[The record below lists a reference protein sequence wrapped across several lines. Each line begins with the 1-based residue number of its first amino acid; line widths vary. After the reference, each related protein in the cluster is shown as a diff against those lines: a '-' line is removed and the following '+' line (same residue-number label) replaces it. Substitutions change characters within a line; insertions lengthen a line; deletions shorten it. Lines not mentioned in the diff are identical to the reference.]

1 MPEYPPKS
9 RDSGEIEPDKA
20 REERIM
26 QLQEKIL
33 QDDSS
38 MNDVIELVDKAAE
51 ASDGD
56 SDIAWACV
64 DGIHDMLEKAKN
76 HDGSAPGDN
85 ATDTLKVAW
94 QQNHNLRRLCEVSAQ
109 YDDMNADEKT
119 AVEEYIDAYAG
130 LQGSL
135 SSALETG
142 SAVTR
147 ESLVGYSDRISIPD
161 HEPTPTAS
169 RISIP
174 DHEPTPTASRISE
187 HHTNRDS
194 GSESTRAEKLK
205 RRDEL
210 MAELAELN
218 KELDIP
224 YAKKLDEYARLL
236 AKEESKRADGF
247 RFSVMHWIGTPG
259 KERKREKRREELD
272 SAGDALKKEVLT
284 YLADKVKT
292 KRRNGEY
299 NGSDDEIAQQ
309 MSDEMF
315 DEQRR
320 IFGSELQERKD
331 EILRDEGDKLRNRI
345 LAKIGSWVSMKG
357 SRKDSLKAAAVGA
370 GHGFAKGMAVGAATT
385 LFGVSWPISM
395 GAGVAAAVVGD
406 RMIRRG
412 VRLDAMKQNL
422 DEQNGSRQIVNDEQF
437 ARIKEEAQGKKRS
450 QKFMANKMLK
460 LSREDS
466 YAASDRLSEETD
478 ERIHRHKVA
487 LGLGRL
493 VGGAAGG
500 YAGRYVGEFLHD
512 HTQAGQI
519 VDNLKDRMHGDSAE
533 ATSVDNQPTDEPS
546 GHNHEDNTGDT
557 SSGDDNP
564 VPDDTGSSD
573 NITQA
578 PTEDFSAY
586 DDQYP
591 WSWVADQFE
600 GGEEGASAK
609 LHELAEAAARDG
621 HDIQWHGYGETEW
634 LSIDGDSNTRA
645 IINTLNK
652 YR

>member
-76 HDGSAPGDN
+76 HDGSAPGDD
-85 ATDTLKVAW
+85 ASDTLKVAW

-422 DEQNGSRQIVNDEQF
+422 DERNGSRQIVNDEQF

>member
-9 RDSGEIEPDKA
+9 RDSGEIEPNKA

-76 HDGSAPGDN
+76 HDGSAPGDD
-85 ATDTLKVAW
+85 ASDTLKVAW

-147 ESLVGYSDRISIPD
+147 ESLVGCSD
-161 HEPTPTAS
+161 

-422 DEQNGSRQIVNDEQF
+422 DERNGSRQIVNDEQF

>member
-76 HDGSAPGDN
+76 HDGSAPGDD
-85 ATDTLKVAW
+85 ASDTLKVAW

-135 SSALETG
+135 SSALETD

-147 ESLVGYSDRISIPD
+147 ESLVGYSD
-161 HEPTPTAS
+161 

-422 DEQNGSRQIVNDEQF
+422 DERNGSRQIVNDEQF

-519 VDNLKDRMHGDSAE
+519 VDNLKDRIHGDSAE

-564 VPDDTGSSD
+564 VPDGTGSSD

>member
-76 HDGSAPGDN
+76 HDGSAPGDD
-85 ATDTLKVAW
+85 ASDTLKVAW

-135 SSALETG
+135 SSALETD

-533 ATSVDNQPTDEPS
+533 ATSVDNQPTDES
-546 GHNHEDNTGDT
+546 SDHNHEDNTGDT

>member
-147 ESLVGYSDRISIPD
+147 ESLVGYSD
-161 HEPTPTAS
+161 

>member
-9 RDSGEIEPDKA
+9 RDSGEIEPNKA

-76 HDGSAPGDN
+76 HDGSAPGDD
-85 ATDTLKVAW
+85 ASDTLKVAW

-109 YDDMNADEKT
+109 YDVMNADEKT

-135 SSALETG
+135 SSALETD

-147 ESLVGYSDRISIPD
+147 ESLVGYSD
-161 HEPTPTAS
+161 

-422 DEQNGSRQIVNDEQF
+422 DERNGSRQIVNDEQF

-519 VDNLKDRMHGDSAE
+519 VDNLKDRIHGDSAE

>member
-1 MPEYPPKS
+1 
-9 RDSGEIEPDKA
+9 
-20 REERIM
+20 
-26 QLQEKIL
+26 
-33 QDDSS
+33 
-38 MNDVIELVDKAAE
+38 
-51 ASDGD
+51 
-56 SDIAWACV
+56 
-64 DGIHDMLEKAKN
+64 
-76 HDGSAPGDN
+76 
-85 ATDTLKVAW
+85 
-94 QQNHNLRRLCEVSAQ
+94 
-109 YDDMNADEKT
+109 
-119 AVEEYIDAYAG
+119 
-130 LQGSL
+130 
-135 SSALETG
+135 
-142 SAVTR
+142 
-147 ESLVGYSDRISIPD
+147 
-161 HEPTPTAS
+161 
-169 RISIP
+169 
-174 DHEPTPTASRISE
+174 
-187 HHTNRDS
+187 
-194 GSESTRAEKLK
+194 
-205 RRDEL
+205 

-422 DEQNGSRQIVNDEQF
+422 DERNGSRQIVNDEQF

-478 ERIHRHKVA
+478 ERIHRNKVA

-533 ATSVDNQPTDEPS
+533 ATSVDNQPTDES
-546 GHNHEDNTGDT
+546 SDHNHEDNTGDT

>member
-76 HDGSAPGDN
+76 HDGSAPGDD
-85 ATDTLKVAW
+85 ASDTLKVAW

-135 SSALETG
+135 SSALETD

-422 DEQNGSRQIVNDEQF
+422 DERNGSRQIVNDEQF

-519 VDNLKDRMHGDSAE
+519 VDNLKDRIHGDSAE

-564 VPDDTGSSD
+564 VPDGTGSSD

>member
-76 HDGSAPGDN
+76 HDGSAPGDD
-85 ATDTLKVAW
+85 ASDTLKVAW

-135 SSALETG
+135 SSALETD

-147 ESLVGYSDRISIPD
+147 ESLVGYSD
-161 HEPTPTAS
+161 

-546 GHNHEDNTGDT
+546 DHNHEDNTGDT

>member
-9 RDSGEIEPDKA
+9 RDSGEIEPNKA

-76 HDGSAPGDN
+76 HDGSAPGDD
-85 ATDTLKVAW
+85 ASDTLKVAW

-135 SSALETG
+135 SSALETD

-169 RISIP
+169 RIS
-174 DHEPTPTASRISE
+174 E
-187 HHTNRDS
+187 HHTNRDY

-259 KERKREKRREELD
+259 KDRKREKRREELD
-272 SAGDALKKEVLT
+272 SAGDALRKEVLT

-422 DEQNGSRQIVNDEQF
+422 DERNGSRQIVNDEQF

-546 GHNHEDNTGDT
+546 DHNHEDNT

>member
-76 HDGSAPGDN
+76 HDGSAPGDD
-85 ATDTLKVAW
+85 ASDTLKVAW

-135 SSALETG
+135 SSALETD

-147 ESLVGYSDRISIPD
+147 ESLVGYSD
-161 HEPTPTAS
+161 

-422 DEQNGSRQIVNDEQF
+422 DERNGSRQIVNDEQF

-478 ERIHRHKVA
+478 ERIHRNKVA

-533 ATSVDNQPTDEPS
+533 ATSVDNQPTDES
-546 GHNHEDNTGDT
+546 SDHNHEDNTGDT

>member
-76 HDGSAPGDN
+76 HDGSAPGDD
-85 ATDTLKVAW
+85 ASDTLKVAW

-135 SSALETG
+135 SSALETD

-147 ESLVGYSDRISIPD
+147 ESLVGYSD
-161 HEPTPTAS
+161 

-422 DEQNGSRQIVNDEQF
+422 DERNGSHQIVNDEQF

>member
-9 RDSGEIEPDKA
+9 RDSGEIEPNKA

-76 HDGSAPGDN
+76 HDGSAPGDD
-85 ATDTLKVAW
+85 ASDTLKVAW

-135 SSALETG
+135 SSALETD

-147 ESLVGYSDRISIPD
+147 ESLVGYSD
-161 HEPTPTAS
+161 

-422 DEQNGSRQIVNDEQF
+422 DERNGSHQIVNDEQF

-533 ATSVDNQPTDEPS
+533 ATSVDNQPTDES
-546 GHNHEDNTGDT
+546 SDHNHEDNT

>member
-9 RDSGEIEPDKA
+9 RDSGEIEPNKA

-76 HDGSAPGDN
+76 HDGSAPGDD
-85 ATDTLKVAW
+85 ASDTLKVAW

-135 SSALETG
+135 SSALETD

-147 ESLVGYSDRISIPD
+147 ESLLGYSD
-161 HEPTPTAS
+161 

-533 ATSVDNQPTDEPS
+533 ATSVDNQPTDES
-546 GHNHEDNTGDT
+546 SDHNHEDNT

>member
-9 RDSGEIEPDKA
+9 RDSGEIEPNKA

-76 HDGSAPGDN
+76 HDGSAPGDD
-85 ATDTLKVAW
+85 ASDTLKVAW

-147 ESLVGYSDRISIPD
+147 ESLVGYSD
-161 HEPTPTAS
+161 

-422 DEQNGSRQIVNDEQF
+422 DERNGSRQIVNDEQF
-437 ARIKEEAQGKKRS
+437 ASIKEEAQGKKRS
-450 QKFMANKMLK
+450 QKFMANKMLN

-493 VGGAAGG
+493 VGGATGG

-564 VPDDTGSSD
+564 VPDGTGSSD

>member
-1 MPEYPPKS
+1 
-9 RDSGEIEPDKA
+9 
-20 REERIM
+20 
-26 QLQEKIL
+26 
-33 QDDSS
+33 
-38 MNDVIELVDKAAE
+38 
-51 ASDGD
+51 
-56 SDIAWACV
+56 
-64 DGIHDMLEKAKN
+64 
-76 HDGSAPGDN
+76 
-85 ATDTLKVAW
+85 
-94 QQNHNLRRLCEVSAQ
+94 
-109 YDDMNADEKT
+109 
-119 AVEEYIDAYAG
+119 
-130 LQGSL
+130 
-135 SSALETG
+135 
-142 SAVTR
+142 
-147 ESLVGYSDRISIPD
+147 
-161 HEPTPTAS
+161 
-169 RISIP
+169 
-174 DHEPTPTASRISE
+174 
-187 HHTNRDS
+187 
-194 GSESTRAEKLK
+194 
-205 RRDEL
+205 

-422 DEQNGSRQIVNDEQF
+422 DERNGSRQIVNDEQF

-557 SSGDDNP
+557 SSVDDNP

>member
-76 HDGSAPGDN
+76 HDGSAPGDD
-85 ATDTLKVAW
+85 ASDTLKVAW

-135 SSALETG
+135 SSALETD

-147 ESLVGYSDRISIPD
+147 ESLVGYSD
-161 HEPTPTAS
+161 

-422 DEQNGSRQIVNDEQF
+422 DERNGSRQIVNDEQF

-500 YAGRYVGEFLHD
+500 YTGRYVGEFLHD

-519 VDNLKDRMHGDSAE
+519 VDNLKDRIHGDSAE

-564 VPDDTGSSD
+564 VPDGTGSSD

>member
-9 RDSGEIEPDKA
+9 RDSGEIEPNKA

-76 HDGSAPGDN
+76 HDGSAPGDD
-85 ATDTLKVAW
+85 ASDTLKVAW

-135 SSALETG
+135 SSALETD

-169 RISIP
+169 RIS
-174 DHEPTPTASRISE
+174 E
-187 HHTNRDS
+187 HYTNRDS

-370 GHGFAKGMAVGAATT
+370 GHGFTKGMAVGAATT

-422 DEQNGSRQIVNDEQF
+422 DERNGSRQIVNDEQF

-564 VPDDTGSSD
+564 VPDDTGSGD

>member
-9 RDSGEIEPDKA
+9 RDSGEIEPNKA

-76 HDGSAPGDN
+76 HDGSAPGDD
-85 ATDTLKVAW
+85 ASDTLKVAW

-142 SAVTR
+142 SAVTC
-147 ESLVGYSDRISIPD
+147 ESLVGYSD
-161 HEPTPTAS
+161 

-412 VRLDAMKQNL
+412 VRLDAMKQNI
-422 DEQNGSRQIVNDEQF
+422 DERNGSHQIVNDEQF